1 MSVPSTAYSRPGT
14 GYDTDVLVAG
24 GGPAG
29 LATAVYAARAGFS
42 VLVCEP
48 RTAPVDKACGEGIMP
63 GGVRRLAELGVRP
76 VGMPFSG
83 IEYADLAGRRVRASF
98 SAGSGLGVRRT
109 ELHSALARAAKEAG
123 AQWSPT
129 RVTHVAQD
137 TSGVTA
143 AGVRARWL
151 IAADGLHSPVRRHL
165 GIPVRS
171 GTPARFGLRRHW
183 QCAPWTDAVE
193 VTWGQHAEAY
203 VTPVGPDQVG
213 VAVLYRRALTP
224 PAYAQSAYAQEAP
237 DTYTA
242 LLRCF
247 PQLAERLA
255 GAPAA
260 SAVRGAGPLRQRPQR
275 RVQGRVLLVGD
286 AAGYEDALT
295 GEGVSLAVAQARAA
309 VDALVAGAPGGYEQ
323 RWRRLTRRYRLLT
336 RGLVMATAVA
346 PVRGLLLP
354 CCAAAPG
361 AFRRTVDQLAR

>member
-1 MSVPSTAYSRPGT
+1 M
-14 GYDTDVLVAG
+14 LVAG

-29 LATAVYAARAGFS
+29 LASAVYAARAGFS

-63 GGVRRLAELGVRP
+63 GGVRGLAELGVRP
-76 VGMPFSG
+76 VGMAFSG
-83 IEYADLAGRRVRASF
+83 IEYVDLAGRRARATF

-109 ELHSALARAAKEAG
+109 ELHTALVRAAKEAG
-123 AQWSPT
+123 VQWSPA
-129 RVTHVAQD
+129 RVTRVAQD
-137 TSGVTA
+137 ASGVTA

-165 GIPVRS
+165 GIPVRR

-183 QCAPWTDAVE
+183 QLAPWTDAVE

-224 PAYAQSAYAQEAP
+224 PAYAPRAP

-242 LLRCF
+242 LLRSF
-247 PQLAERLA
+247 PELAERLA
-255 GAPAA
+255 PAPAA
-260 SAVRGAGPLRQRPQR
+260 SAVRGAGPLCQRPQR

-309 VDALVAGAPGGYEQ
+309 VDALVAGVPGGYEQ

-354 CCAAAPG
+354 CCTAAPG
-361 AFRRTVDQLAR
+361 AFSRTVDQLAR

>member
-1 MSVPSTAYSRPGT
+1 MPNTEYDSVLGA

-29 LATAVYAARAGFS
+29 LASAVYAARAGFS

-63 GGVRRLAELGVRP
+63 GGVRGLAELGVRP
-76 VGMPFSG
+76 VGMAFSG
-83 IEYADLAGRRVRASF
+83 IEYADLAGRRVRTSF
-98 SAGSGLGVRRT
+98 SAGPGLGVRRT
-109 ELHSALARAAKEAG
+109 ELHTALVRAAKEAG
-123 AQWSPT
+123 AQWSPA

-137 TSGVTA
+137 ANGVTV

-165 GIPVRS
+165 GIPVRR
-171 GTPARFGLRRHW
+171 GAPARFGLRRHW
-183 QCAPWTDAVE
+183 QLAPWTDAVE

-213 VAVLYRRALTP
+213 VAVLYRRPLTP
-224 PAYAQSAYAQEAP
+224 SPYVPEAP

-242 LLRCF
+242 LLRGF
-247 PQLAERLA
+247 PELAERLA

-260 SAVRGAGPLRQRPQR
+260 SAVRGAGPLRQCPQR
-275 RVQGRVLLVGD
+275 RVQGRILLVGD

-309 VDALVAGAPGGYEQ
+309 VDALLAGAPGGYEQ

-361 AFRRTVDQLAR
+361 VFRRTVDQLAR

>member
-1 MSVPSTAYSRPGT
+1 MPRT

-29 LATAVYAARAGFS
+29 LASAVYAARAGFS

-63 GGVRRLAELGVRP
+63 GGVRGLAELGVRP
-76 VGMPFSG
+76 VGMAFSG

-109 ELHSALARAAKEAG
+109 ELHTALVRAAKEAG
-123 AQWSPT
+123 AQWSPA
-129 RVTHVAQD
+129 RVTQVAQD
-137 TSGVTA
+137 ASGVTA

-165 GIPVRS
+165 GIPVRR
-171 GTPARFGLRRHW
+171 GAPARFGLRRHW
-183 QCAPWTDAVE
+183 QLAPWTDAVE

-224 PAYAQSAYAQEAP
+224 PAHAPQAP

-242 LLRCF
+242 LLRSF
-247 PQLAERLA
+247 PELAERLA

-260 SAVRGAGPLRQRPQR
+260 SAVRGAGPLCQRPQR

-309 VDALVAGAPGGYEQ
+309 VDALLAGAPGGYER

-361 AFRRTVDQLAR
+361 AFRRAVDQLAQ